1 MPTLYNRIQGRNL
14 DRLAALSDGIFAVAM
29 TLLVLDLHLPTAAQ
43 VHGERELLAAL
54 AALGPQWITYGMSF
68 LTLGIF
74 WAGQQ
79 TQLNHF
85 AEGTRDLTW
94 IHLGFLFAVTLL
106 PLSTRLLAEFF
117 AYRAALGIYWLNIL
131 VLGAMLFWSWSYAT
145 RANLVKAD
153 TPEEV
158 KGSICRRIVIAQSL
172 YAAGAALCFIHTW
185 LSIAAIVLVQLNYA
199 LAPRLWGRK
208 QALSGF
214 RAGYQR
220 TTPRLVSG
228 FFLYGRGACL
238 PVEGRM
244 ETAGLNALAMMRL
257 GSFRLM
263 HSGARDGLGF
273 LLIGLVAIGVAVWV
287 VARAERKEPAKN

>member
-1 MPTLYNRIQGRNL
+1 MLTLYNRIQGRNL

-29 TLLVLDLHLPTAAQ
+29 TLLVLDLHVPLVAQ

-79 TQLNHF
+79 TQLNHL
-85 AEGTRDLTW
+85 AEGSRDLTW

-106 PLSTRLLAEFF
+106 PFSTRLLAEYIQF
-117 AYRAALGIYWLNIL
+117 RTALGLYWLNIF

-158 KGSICRRIVIAQSL
+158 RGSVCQRIAIAQSL

-199 LAPRLWGRK
+199 LAPRLWWRK
-208 QALSGF
+208 Q
-214 RAGYQR
+214 R
-220 TTPRLVSG
+220 
-228 FFLYGRGACL
+228 
-238 PVEGRM
+238 
-244 ETAGLNALAMMRL
+244 
-257 GSFRLM
+257 
-263 HSGARDGLGF
+263 
-273 LLIGLVAIGVAVWV
+273 
-287 VARAERKEPAKN
+287 